1 MGIDE
6 TTAMK
11 VLHIATMDHG
21 GAGIA
26 ARRIHEA
33 LLKQGVESRMLVRF
47 KHSDDDTI
55 TAAQPNMGLYV
66 TPSNPLQR
74 KIEQV
79 LRRRGKCLTE
89 VERCERQ
96 MELLDRHYGAAF
108 TMPIS
113 NYDLTQHPLVQQAD
127 IIHLHWVENF
137 LDYPTFFSRIDKPI
151 VWTFHD
157 ENIAYGG
164 FHYSDEAN
172 RLKEPFAEIERLF
185 VRIKQEALTSNLNI
199 HMVVL
204 SKQMEQF
211 YHVHAIQPNYP
222 VNVIHNG
229 IRSEDFQ
236 ILDQDYCRKIFG
248 ISNDRIVLCFCAS
261 DINDKYKGLATLVK
275 SLEYLNNPAITLLCV
290 GKGILPKSSVDII
303 GTGSI
308 SNSRLL
314 SVAYSAS
321 DLFIMP
327 SYQEAFGQTPVEA
340 MACGCP
346 VVASPCG
353 IIPELITENNGI
365 CCQDF
370 TIETLIASIKAALA
384 TKYERKTIR
393 KDVIERFKISKIAGQ
408 YIDLYSKLTSK
419 NH

>member
-1 MGIDE
+1 MGANE
-6 TTAMK
+6 KNTSMK

-33 LLKQGVESRMLVRF
+33 LLRLGVESRMLVRF

-55 TAAQPNMGLYV
+55 TAAQPNMGLYM
-66 TPSNPLQR
+66 PPANNIKR

-137 LDYPTFFSRIDKPI
+137 IDYPTFFSRIDKPI

-164 FHYSDEAN
+164 FHYSDEAI
-172 RLKEPFAEIERLF
+172 RLQEPFASLEQYF
-185 VRIKQEALTSNLNI
+185 VETKRRALATTGLKI
-199 HMVVL
+199 QMVAL
-204 SKQMEQF
+204 SQMMKQF
-211 YHVHAIQPNYP
+211 YQKHAINNTFP
-222 VNVIHNG
+222 VEIIHNG
-229 IRSEDFQ
+229 FVPEDFPV
-236 ILDQDYCRKIFG
+236 LDRNFCRQTLGLSPDGK
-248 ISNDRIVLCFCAS
+248 VLCFCAS
-261 DINDKYKGLATLVK
+261 DINDGHKGLDTLVK
-275 SLEYLNNPAITLLCV
+275 TLELLQSHDITLLCV
-290 GKGILPKSSVDII
+290 GKGRLPKCLFNIV
-303 GTGSI
+303 GTGAI
-308 SNSRLL
+308 ANPRLL
-314 SVAYSAS
+314 AIAYSAS
-321 DLFIMP
+321 DLFVIP
-327 SYQEAFGQTPVEA
+327 SYQEAFAQTPLEA

-346 VVASPCG
+346 VVAFPCSG
-353 IIPELITENNGI
+353 TEELINDVNGI
-365 CCQDF
+365 RCKEFTEESLSAGIMSALSAKYNRESIRQDTAEKF
-370 TIETLIASIKAALA
+370 NIN
-384 TKYERKTIR
+384 
-393 KDVIERFKISKIAGQ
+393 KIANQ
-408 YIDLYSKLTSK
+408 YINLYNRCK
-419 NH
+419 